1 MCEFS
6 DWFHK
11 NKAFQDFSAG
21 VIHSALLSAV
31 NARFRFALMAGCCP
45 KCGRPLQDWERRPQG
60 RATRSMCREDYEHWI
75 AGRIDN
81 NCFVCGDRL
90 EDYKVQAQYQNPR
103 EVEHH
108 ICEGACK
115 TVWTVLHN
123 VALGEPDMV
132 RAFGGQTSLQ
142 PRGTLEQGFGDGDFI
157 EAEFTPA
164 AALDWQPAP
173 RALPAPGQRIPQFVQ
188 RIHKG
193 KPVRTVL

>member
-11 NKAFQDFSAG
+11 NKAFQDFRAG
-21 VIHSALLSAV
+21 VIHRALLAV
-31 NARFRFALMAGCCP
+31 VLSRFPYALMEGRCP
-45 KCGRPLQDWERRPQG
+45 KCGRPLQDWERRPAG

-81 NCFVCGDRL
+81 NCFVCGEQL
-90 EDYKVQAQYQNPR
+90 ENYKILAQYQNPR

-108 ICEGACK
+108 IHEGECK

-132 RAFGGQTSLQ
+132 RAFGRQMSPQ
-142 PRGTLEQGFGDGDFI
+142 PRGALEQGFGNGDFI
-157 EAEFTPA
+157 EAEFTQAP
-164 AALDWQPAP
+164 ALDWQPAP
-173 RALPAPGQRIPQFVQ
+173 KALPAPGQRIPQFLQ
-188 RIHKG
+188 RTHKG
-193 KPVRTVL
+193 KPVRTVS